1 MAERSFTGPDGTSWQ
16 AWDVVPGQ
24 HADWPAH
31 ARQHLPEAMSEGWLC
46 FESAGEKRRLHPI
59 PAGWEGGSDDD
70 LRAFCRDAR
79 PVERRL
85 PSGPPA
91 APAVAGEAAAGA

>member
-1 MAERSFTGPDGTSWQ
+1 MAERSFTGLDGTSWQ

-46 FESAGEKRRLHPI
+46 FECAGEKRRLHPI
-59 PAGWEGGSDDD
+59 PPGWASGSDDD
-70 LRAFCRDAR
+70 LRAFCRDAS
-79 PVERRL
+79 PVVRRL
-85 PSGPPA
+85 PDQPR
-91 APAVAGEAAAGA
+91 EAAAGVGEHAASV